1 MFKRQTLKKWGFA
14 IVGLIAFI
22 GFIALGNW
30 QLERRTWKLD
40 LIQRVEERVHAQAE
54 AAPSRESWAN
64 ITKAHDE
71 YRKVFLTGSYVPNQD
86 ALVVAATEHGS
97 GYWVL
102 TPFKTQDNSVV
113 YINRGFITQG
123 VKAASPPVG
132 QQQVIG
138 LLRLSEPKGSVLRDN
153 DPSSNR
159 WYSRDTQALATKH
172 NIVAAPFF
180 IDIEKSAL
188 DNSRPLGENQQHP
201 IGGLTIINFHNSHL
215 IYAITW
221 YGLAAMVVVAGLIVI
236 REERGKS

>member
-1 MFKRQTLKKWGFA
+1 MFKCQTLKKLGFA

-30 QLERRTWKLD
+30 QLERRAWKLD
-40 LIQRVEERVHAQAE
+40 LIQRVEERVHAEAE
-54 AAPSRESWAN
+54 AAPSSENWAN
-64 ITKAHDE
+64 ITKASDE
-71 YRKVFLTGSYVPNQD
+71 YRKVFLTGTYAPDQD
-86 ALVVAATEHGS
+86 TLVVAATEHGS

-102 TPFKTQDNSVV
+102 TPFKTLDNSIV

-123 VKAASPPVG
+123 VKASSPPTGEQRV
-132 QQQVIG
+132 VG

-153 DPSSNR
+153 NPSANR

-180 IDIEKSAL
+180 IDLEKSASSS
-188 DNSRPLGENQQHP
+188 SRPLGEHQQQP
-201 IGGLTIINFHNSHL
+201 IGGLTIVSFHNNHL
-215 IYAITW
+215 VYAITW
-221 YGLAAMVVVAGLIVI
+221 YGLAAMVIVAGLIVA